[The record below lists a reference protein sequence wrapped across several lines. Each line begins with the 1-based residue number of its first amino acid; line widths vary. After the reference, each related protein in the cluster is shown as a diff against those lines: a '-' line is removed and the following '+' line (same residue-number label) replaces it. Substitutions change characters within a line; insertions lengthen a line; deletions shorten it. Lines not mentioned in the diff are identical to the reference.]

1 MKPCLQR
8 NNNKYDA
15 NSQKKRKTK
24 QKYCIKVTFNLE
36 FFTGKIY
43 LKIGG
48 KIKTLPEKQNLR

>member
-1 MKPCLQR
+1 M
-8 NNNKYDA
+8 NKKEIKNILLSLTNKA
-15 NSQKKRKTK
+15 NDEEKKK
-24 QKYCIKVTFNLE
+24 ITFNLE